1 MKTPLNRRKSDA
13 LPPFSPVFLRSPD
26 PAPIITPMT
35 VGIAAICDGGKA
47 IVMAADRLIT
57 VGEAQLVTEIEHPK
71 IQKLLPNVWLTITGP
86 VQQYEFAMEHY
97 KDSDWLVR
105 GTSVHVIA
113 RRLRLACHRIRTRMV
128 ESRYTQ
134 AHLGMTYREFVR
146 HCADSQV
153 INTIVADVY
162 NKATNHSFDL
172 IMMIAGIDDRGP
184 HLYLVN
190 DLGVNSF
197 KAMGFAAIGI
207 GAASAT
213 VSLARDE
220 KCYYS
225 RSVAET
231 MYRVYEAKR
240 ACEQT
245 ALVSKSTDMVVIRES
260 EPLVVSPAQ
269 IDVLR
274 CIYES
279 RMQKHLS
286 ASEIASIEG
295 GFSPLTQQPPSTRD
309 SSTHESP
316 DQPPSPESA
325 P

>member
-1 MKTPLNRRKSDA
+1 
-13 LPPFSPVFLRSPD
+13 
-26 PAPIITPMT
+26 MT
-35 VGIAAICDGGKA
+35 VGIAAICDDGKA

-57 VGEAQLVTEIEHPK
+57 VGEAQLVTEIERPK

-86 VQQYEFAMEHY
+86 VQQYEFAMENY
-97 KDSDWLVR
+97 EDSAWLVR

-113 RRLRLACHRIRTRMV
+113 RRLRLACHRIRRRMI

-134 AHLGMTYREFVR
+134 AHLGLTYREFVKL
-146 HCADSQV
+146 CAKSQV
-153 INTIVADVY
+153 VNTIVADVY
-162 NKATNHSFDL
+162 SKASNHAFDL
-172 IMMIAGIDDRGP
+172 VMMIAGIDDQGP

-190 DLGVNSF
+190 DLGINSF
-197 KAMGFAAIGI
+197 KSMGFAAIGI

-245 ALVSKSTDMVVIRES
+245 ALVSKATDMVVIRRS
-260 EPLVVSPAQ
+260 EPQVVSLAQ
-269 IDVLR
+269 LDVLR
-274 CIYES
+274 RIYES
-279 RMQKHLS
+279 RIKTQLS
-286 ASEIASIEG
+286 ASELESIEG
-295 GFSPLTQQPPSTRD
+295 GFSDPTPPTSEAPGSTTDDQSDPPRQPG
-309 SSTHESP
+309 
-316 DQPPSPESA
+316 QA